1 MLAVPPALLD
11 VLGLEADTEVGIGVE
26 NGRLIVEPQKRPHYT
41 LQELLSQCDAKAR
54 TRRRDRE
61 WLNNKP
67 VGRELI

>member
-11 VLGLEADTEVGIGVE
+11 ILGLEAGNEVGVGVE
-26 NGRLIVEPQKRPHYT
+26 NGKLIVEPQKRLRYT
-41 LQELLSQCDAKAR
+41 LQELISQCNPKAR
-54 TRRRDRE
+54 RNQRDRE